1 MIKLKAF
8 DQYYLPLHLE
18 LNIIL
23 SFFNSIVFILA
34 TKKLL
39 PYSGN
44 FTGRLFRELFRFF
57 QFMLLLFQFY
67 TKTFGFLQQLDLR
80 FL

>member
-1 MIKLKAF
+1 MIKLAAF
-8 DQYYLPLHLE
+8 DHYHLPFHLE
-18 LNIIL
+18 LNFVL

-34 TKKLL
+34 AKKLL

-44 FTGRLFRELFRFF
+44 FTGGFFRELFCFF